1 MVEPYLPTWRLLV
14 KKPMKI
20 VIPIVKLVGL
30 IASLIAAIPKKKR
43 KKKKEKEDEGRTS
56 KSL

>member
-1 MVEPYLPTWRLLV
+1 M
-14 KKPMKI
+14 KKPAKI

-30 IASLIAAIPKKKR
+30 IVGLIAAIPNKKR
-43 KKKKEKEDEGRTS
+43 KKKEKEDEGRTS

>member
-1 MVEPYLPTWRLLV
+1 M
-14 KKPMKI
+14 KKPAKI

-30 IASLIAAIPKKKR
+30 IASLIAAIPKKR
-43 KKKKEKEDEGRTS
+43 KKKEKEDERRTS

>member
-1 MVEPYLPTWRLLV
+1 M

-43 KKKKEKEDEGRTS
+43 KKKEKEDEGRTS

>member
-1 MVEPYLPTWRLLV
+1 M

-30 IASLIAAIPKKKR
+30 ITSLIAAIPKKK
-43 KKKKEKEDEGRTS
+43 KKEKEDAGTD
-56 KSL
+56 

>member
-1 MVEPYLPTWRLLV
+1 M
-14 KKPMKI
+14 KKPAKI

-30 IASLIAAIPKKKR
+30 IVGLITAIPKKR
-43 KKKKEKEDEGRTS
+43 KKKEKEDEGRTS

>member
-1 MVEPYLPTWRLLV
+1 M
-14 KKPMKI
+14 KKPAKI

-30 IASLIAAIPKKKR
+30 IVGLIASIPKKKR